1 MLKLERLDESIVSN
15 RLAVKTSSVSNAE
28 NDELNKLL
36 YDDVIPAIVADIEET
51 RWRERGAKRK
61 QKRDTSFAPSWFQN
75 KYGLNYERKAQ
86 PFAIM
91 GLNECSR
98 AVSKNRLRLLFV
110 NNNIRSF
117 KLINSLLVQCVQNH
131 VPIIPM
137 KCKQSFLSSFTTP
150 NHFPLSIRTCCLGIT
165 TKEPPS
171 RSLLSSLIILEDY
184 YRTNQHVLIPFSLPA
199 KIAYSK
205 GKEATSRRRNAPMH
219 DRQGKLE
226 IGYPV
231 MSVSEWTRSAPLVS
245 VQVSKERKIAQREKR
260 SVVDAFVINANGK
273 EERLLQSVKEGSMKR
288 SGNEQQKEATH
299 QGAIVSPSSVP
310 SESAIRE
317 SVDNKKE
324 NKERVIMKEDKERV
338 IMKEDKERVIMEDK
352 ERVIMEDKENV
363 SIMKED
369 KERVIMKE
377 DKENVSIMKE
387 DKENANKEEKERVNN
402 KEDKKKTKTSLKSR
416 LKGNV
421 LFRFK

>member
-1 MLKLERLDESIVSN
+1 
-15 RLAVKTSSVSNAE
+15 
-28 NDELNKLL
+28 
-36 YDDVIPAIVADIEET
+36 
-51 RWRERGAKRK
+51 
-61 QKRDTSFAPSWFQN
+61 
-75 KYGLNYERKAQ
+75 
-86 PFAIM
+86 
-91 GLNECSR
+91 
-98 AVSKNRLRLLFV
+98 
-110 NNNIRSF
+110 
-117 KLINSLLVQCVQNH
+117 
-131 VPIIPM
+131 
-137 KCKQSFLSSFTTP
+137 
-150 NHFPLSIRTCCLGIT
+150 
-165 TKEPPS
+165 
-171 RSLLSSLIILEDY
+171 
-184 YRTNQHVLIPFSLPA
+184 
-199 KIAYSK
+199 
-205 GKEATSRRRNAPMH
+205 MH

-324 NKERVIMKEDKERV
+324 DKERVIMKEDKERV
-338 IMKEDKERVIMEDK
+338 IMKEKKERVIMK
-352 ERVIMEDKENV
+352 EDKENV
-363 SIMKED
+363 SIMKEK

-387 DKENANKEEKERVNN
+387 DKERVIMEDKERVNN

>member
-1 MLKLERLDESIVSN
+1 
-15 RLAVKTSSVSNAE
+15 
-28 NDELNKLL
+28 
-36 YDDVIPAIVADIEET
+36 
-51 RWRERGAKRK
+51 
-61 QKRDTSFAPSWFQN
+61 
-75 KYGLNYERKAQ
+75 
-86 PFAIM
+86 
-91 GLNECSR
+91 
-98 AVSKNRLRLLFV
+98 
-110 NNNIRSF
+110 
-117 KLINSLLVQCVQNH
+117 
-131 VPIIPM
+131 
-137 KCKQSFLSSFTTP
+137 
-150 NHFPLSIRTCCLGIT
+150 
-165 TKEPPS
+165 
-171 RSLLSSLIILEDY
+171 
-184 YRTNQHVLIPFSLPA
+184 
-199 KIAYSK
+199 
-205 GKEATSRRRNAPMH
+205 MH

-245 VQVSKERKIAQREKR
+245 GQVSKEQKIVQMEKR

-338 IMKEDKERVIMEDK
+338 IMKEKKERV
-352 ERVIMEDKENV
+352 
-363 SIMKED
+363 IMKED
-369 KERVIMKE
+369 KERVIME

>member
-1 MLKLERLDESIVSN
+1 M
-15 RLAVKTSSVSNAE
+15 
-28 NDELNKLL
+28 
-36 YDDVIPAIVADIEET
+36 
-51 RWRERGAKRK
+51 
-61 QKRDTSFAPSWFQN
+61 
-75 KYGLNYERKAQ
+75 
-86 PFAIM
+86 
-91 GLNECSR
+91 
-98 AVSKNRLRLLFV
+98 
-110 NNNIRSF
+110 
-117 KLINSLLVQCVQNH
+117 
-131 VPIIPM
+131 
-137 KCKQSFLSSFTTP
+137 
-150 NHFPLSIRTCCLGIT
+150 
-165 TKEPPS
+165 
-171 RSLLSSLIILEDY
+171 
-184 YRTNQHVLIPFSLPA
+184 
-199 KIAYSK
+199 
-205 GKEATSRRRNAPMH
+205 
-219 DRQGKLE
+219 
-226 IGYPV
+226 
-231 MSVSEWTRSAPLVS
+231 S

-338 IMKEDKERVIMEDK
+338 IMKEKKERVIMKEKK
-352 ERVIMEDKENV
+352 ERV
-363 SIMKED
+363 IMKED
-369 KERVIMKE
+369 KERVIME

>member
-1 MLKLERLDESIVSN
+1 
-15 RLAVKTSSVSNAE
+15 
-28 NDELNKLL
+28 
-36 YDDVIPAIVADIEET
+36 
-51 RWRERGAKRK
+51 
-61 QKRDTSFAPSWFQN
+61 
-75 KYGLNYERKAQ
+75 
-86 PFAIM
+86 
-91 GLNECSR
+91 
-98 AVSKNRLRLLFV
+98 
-110 NNNIRSF
+110 
-117 KLINSLLVQCVQNH
+117 
-131 VPIIPM
+131 
-137 KCKQSFLSSFTTP
+137 
-150 NHFPLSIRTCCLGIT
+150 
-165 TKEPPS
+165 
-171 RSLLSSLIILEDY
+171 
-184 YRTNQHVLIPFSLPA
+184 
-199 KIAYSK
+199 
-205 GKEATSRRRNAPMH
+205 MH

-299 QGAIVSPSSVP
+299 QGAIVSPLVVP

-317 SVDNKKE
+317 SVDNK
-324 NKERVIMKEDKERV
+324 KEDKERV

-352 ERVIMEDKENV
+352 KNV

-369 KERVIMKE
+369 KERVIME

>member
-1 MLKLERLDESIVSN
+1 M
-15 RLAVKTSSVSNAE
+15 
-28 NDELNKLL
+28 
-36 YDDVIPAIVADIEET
+36 
-51 RWRERGAKRK
+51 
-61 QKRDTSFAPSWFQN
+61 Q
-75 KYGLNYERKAQ
+75 
-86 PFAIM
+86 
-91 GLNECSR
+91 
-98 AVSKNRLRLLFV
+98 
-110 NNNIRSF
+110 
-117 KLINSLLVQCVQNH
+117 
-131 VPIIPM
+131 
-137 KCKQSFLSSFTTP
+137 
-150 NHFPLSIRTCCLGIT
+150 
-165 TKEPPS
+165 
-171 RSLLSSLIILEDY
+171 
-184 YRTNQHVLIPFSLPA
+184 
-199 KIAYSK
+199 
-205 GKEATSRRRNAPMH
+205 

-338 IMKEDKERVIMEDK
+338 IM
-352 ERVIMEDKENV
+352 EDKENV

-369 KERVIMKE
+369 KERVMME

>member
-1 MLKLERLDESIVSN
+1 
-15 RLAVKTSSVSNAE
+15 
-28 NDELNKLL
+28 
-36 YDDVIPAIVADIEET
+36 
-51 RWRERGAKRK
+51 
-61 QKRDTSFAPSWFQN
+61 
-75 KYGLNYERKAQ
+75 
-86 PFAIM
+86 
-91 GLNECSR
+91 
-98 AVSKNRLRLLFV
+98 
-110 NNNIRSF
+110 
-117 KLINSLLVQCVQNH
+117 
-131 VPIIPM
+131 
-137 KCKQSFLSSFTTP
+137 
-150 NHFPLSIRTCCLGIT
+150 
-165 TKEPPS
+165 
-171 RSLLSSLIILEDY
+171 
-184 YRTNQHVLIPFSLPA
+184 
-199 KIAYSK
+199 
-205 GKEATSRRRNAPMH
+205 MH

-352 ERVIMEDKENV
+352 ENVSIMKEDKERVIMEDKENV

>member
-1 MLKLERLDESIVSN
+1 
-15 RLAVKTSSVSNAE
+15 
-28 NDELNKLL
+28 
-36 YDDVIPAIVADIEET
+36 
-51 RWRERGAKRK
+51 
-61 QKRDTSFAPSWFQN
+61 
-75 KYGLNYERKAQ
+75 
-86 PFAIM
+86 
-91 GLNECSR
+91 
-98 AVSKNRLRLLFV
+98 
-110 NNNIRSF
+110 
-117 KLINSLLVQCVQNH
+117 
-131 VPIIPM
+131 
-137 KCKQSFLSSFTTP
+137 
-150 NHFPLSIRTCCLGIT
+150 
-165 TKEPPS
+165 
-171 RSLLSSLIILEDY
+171 
-184 YRTNQHVLIPFSLPA
+184 
-199 KIAYSK
+199 
-205 GKEATSRRRNAPMH
+205 MH

-338 IMKEDKERVIMEDK
+338 IM
-352 ERVIMEDKENV
+352 
-363 SIMKED
+363 
-369 KERVIMKE
+369 E

>member
-1 MLKLERLDESIVSN
+1 
-15 RLAVKTSSVSNAE
+15 
-28 NDELNKLL
+28 
-36 YDDVIPAIVADIEET
+36 
-51 RWRERGAKRK
+51 
-61 QKRDTSFAPSWFQN
+61 
-75 KYGLNYERKAQ
+75 
-86 PFAIM
+86 
-91 GLNECSR
+91 
-98 AVSKNRLRLLFV
+98 
-110 NNNIRSF
+110 
-117 KLINSLLVQCVQNH
+117 
-131 VPIIPM
+131 
-137 KCKQSFLSSFTTP
+137 
-150 NHFPLSIRTCCLGIT
+150 
-165 TKEPPS
+165 
-171 RSLLSSLIILEDY
+171 
-184 YRTNQHVLIPFSLPA
+184 
-199 KIAYSK
+199 
-205 GKEATSRRRNAPMH
+205 MH

-260 SVVDAFVINANGK
+260 SVVNAFVINANGK

-324 NKERVIMKEDKERV
+324 NKERVIMKEK
-338 IMKEDKERVIMEDK
+338 
-352 ERVIMEDKENV
+352 
-363 SIMKED
+363 